1 MKKYNAFQFKIL
13 WFRLVSVSAESYGQI
28 LSFGFGIGPK
38 PKRWF
43 RSYTTRSLGKE
54 GKGQKMADDP

>member
-1 MKKYNAFQFKIL
+1 
-13 WFRLVSVSAESYGQI
+13 

-43 RSYTTRSLGKE
+43 WSYK
-54 GKGQKMADDP
+54 

>member
-13 WFRLVSVSAESYGQI
+13 RFRLVSVSAKSYGQI

-38 PKRWF
+38 P
-43 RSYTTRSLGKE
+43 
-54 GKGQKMADDP
+54 